1 MRIWHCKQ
9 KGSARRPVSAGR
21 MSLTQDLFDITIENK
36 YATNSEQVGSATDA
50 SDDAWNQRRTK
61 GKVKS

>member
-1 MRIWHCKQ
+1 
-9 KGSARRPVSAGR
+9 

-36 YATNSEQVGSATDA
+36 YAEDSKLVGNAADA
-50 SDDAWNQRRTK
+50 FGAWNQRRTK